1 MPLVAQIC
9 ANVDQFVGGVY
20 IAASTG
26 VHAHRL
32 KTVNKS
38 AIDSQGLLRYGYLTL
53 AVGGRSKKWGF

>member
-20 IAASTG
+20 IAASAG

-38 AIDSQGLLRYGYLTL
+38 AIDSQGLLRY
-53 AVGGRSKKWGF
+53 S